1 MPSGITGRDGFLP
14 ALVKSIRRSFPCRHP
29 TTGGS
34 LKGSPA
40 GTPLTHRFL
49 YYPYS
54 TTAAAVCQPSFCPGP
69 QPAGRRDGPSGEF
82 ARNVGLSNRLDG
94 ELVGRASEEGPHG
107 EVVGAAVVDRK
118 LLCEIVQRIECVAG
132 IEAFLVL
139 AVAALHLTVVPRGIR
154 ANQLMPDAQLSSRP
168 LKQSRPLCAG
178 WGGCGAAWTVRA
190 IPQRSTVTAYFI
202 RENVDFAS
210 VFWYREKSPFGQ
222 QKSPIYSGFSQETF
236 FVSTSWWSETHGI
249 RTPPRLQNAAY
260 HAV

>member
-132 IEAFLVL
+132 IESFLVL
-139 AVAALHLTVVPRGIR
+139 AVAALPPCRCAAGYTGESAYAGCP
-154 ANQLMPDAQLSSRP
+154 AQQPSAETESASMCWLGR
-168 LKQSRPLCAG
+168 L
-178 WGGCGAAWTVRA
+178 WGRLDCQGHTAAEHCYCVL
-190 IPQRSTVTAYFI
+190 
-202 RENVDFAS
+202 
-210 VFWYREKSPFGQ
+210 
-222 QKSPIYSGFSQETF
+222 
-236 FVSTSWWSETHGI
+236 H
-249 RTPPRLQNAAY
+249 
-260 HAV
+260 

>member
-94 ELVGRASEEGPHG
+94 ELVGRAPEEGPHG

-118 LLCEIVQRIECVAG
+118 LLCEIVQKIECVAG
-132 IEAFLVL
+132 IESFLVL
-139 AVAALHLTVVPRGIR
+139 AVATLLLAVVPRVYGQISLCRMPSSAAVR
-154 ANQLMPDAQLSSRP
+154 AHGLQHPQTLVADDELHAIQAASAEP
-168 LKQSRPLCAG
+168 LKGTDPTGLVLLHAL
-178 WGGCGAAWTVRA
+178 GG
-190 IPQRSTVTAYFI
+190 S
-202 RENVDFAS
+202 
-210 VFWYREKSPFGQ
+210 
-222 QKSPIYSGFSQETF
+222 
-236 FVSTSWWSETHGI
+236 
-249 RTPPRLQNAAY
+249 
-260 HAV
+260 

>member
-94 ELVGRASEEGPHG
+94 ELVGRAS
-107 EVVGAAVVDRK
+107 
-118 LLCEIVQRIECVAG
+118 
-132 IEAFLVL
+132 
-139 AVAALHLTVVPRGIR
+139 AALRNRPENRMRGRNRIVSGPRGGCAPPCR
-154 ANQLMPDAQLSSRP
+154 CAAGYTGESAYAGCPAQQPSAETESASMCWLGR
-168 LKQSRPLCAG
+168 L
-178 WGGCGAAWTVRA
+178 WGRLDCQGHTAAEHCYCVL
-190 IPQRSTVTAYFI
+190 
-202 RENVDFAS
+202 
-210 VFWYREKSPFGQ
+210 
-222 QKSPIYSGFSQETF
+222 
-236 FVSTSWWSETHGI
+236 H
-249 RTPPRLQNAAY
+249 
-260 HAV
+260 

>member
-82 ARNVGLSNRLDG
+82 ARNVGLSNRVGLCV
-94 ELVGRASEEGPHG
+94 LVGVAVGPPGLAGPYHS
-107 EVVGAAVVDRK
+107 GA
-118 LLCEIVQRIECVAG
+118 LLLRTSLG
-132 IEAFLVL
+132 K
-139 AVAALHLTVVPRGIR
+139 AAILHLCFGTEKNRRLGSKKARYIR
-154 ANQLMPDAQLSSRP
+154 AFRRRHLFCLHIMVD
-168 LKQSRPLCAG
+168 LK
-178 WGGCGAAWTVRA
+178 
-190 IPQRSTVTAYFI
+190 
-202 RENVDFAS
+202 
-210 VFWYREKSPFGQ
+210 
-222 QKSPIYSGFSQETF
+222 GFEP
-236 FVSTSWWSETHGI
+236 STSRM
-249 RTPPRLQNAAY
+249 RTERSPS
-260 HAV
+260 

>member
-82 ARNVGLSNRLDG
+82 ARNVGLSNRVGLCV
-94 ELVGRASEEGPHG
+94 LVGVAVGPPGLAGPYHS
-107 EVVGAAVVDRK
+107 GA
-118 LLCEIVQRIECVAG
+118 LLLRTSLGKTAI
-132 IEAFLVL
+132 
-139 AVAALHLTVVPRGIR
+139 LHLCFGTEKNRRLGSKKARYSR
-154 ANQLMPDAQLSSRP
+154 AFRRRHLFCLHIMVEQGCSRM
-168 LKQSRPLCAG
+168 
-178 WGGCGAAWTVRA
+178 
-190 IPQRSTVTAYFI
+190 
-202 RENVDFAS
+202 N
-210 VFWYREKSPFGQ
+210 
-222 QKSPIYSGFSQETF
+222 
-236 FVSTSWWSETHGI
+236 
-249 RTPPRLQNAAY
+249 TPPKLRFRFQMPFLY
-260 HAV
+260 HPAGYCQCSTASCWR

>member
-1 MPSGITGRDGFLP
+1 MGQDVQYVPAVPPKLAKRPLCTHDHALRRDNGRGCRRVLLAIAGFLP

-132 IEAFLVL
+132 IEALLVL
-139 AVAALHLTVVPRGIR
+139 TVAALHLTVVPRGIR
-154 ANQLMPDAQLSSRP
+154 AYQLMPDGR
-168 LKQSRPLCAG
+168 
-178 WGGCGAAWTVRA
+178 AAFRRA
-190 IPQRSTVTAYFI
+190 
-202 RENVDFAS
+202 N
-210 VFWYREKSPFGQ
+210 
-222 QKSPIYSGFSQETF
+222 
-236 FVSTSWWSETHGI
+236 
-249 RTPPRLQNAAY
+249 
-260 HAV
+260 

>member
-94 ELVGRASEEGPHG
+94 ELVGRAPEEGPHG

-139 AVAALHLTVVPRGIR
+139 TVAALHLAVVPRGIR
-154 ANQLMPDAQLSSRP
+154 ANQLMPGAQLSSRP
-168 LKQSRPLCAG
+168 LKQLGLCVLVGMAVG
-178 WGGCGAAWTVRA
+178 PPGLEGPYHSGALLLRTSLGKTAILHLCFGTEKNRRLGSKKARYNRA
-190 IPQRSTVTAYFI
+190 FRRRHLFCLHIM
-202 RENVDFAS
+202 VDL
-210 VFWYREKSPFGQ
+210 K
-222 QKSPIYSGFSQETF
+222 GFEP
-236 FVSTSWWSETHGI
+236 STSRM
-249 RTPPRLQNAAY
+249 RTERSPS
-260 HAV
+260 